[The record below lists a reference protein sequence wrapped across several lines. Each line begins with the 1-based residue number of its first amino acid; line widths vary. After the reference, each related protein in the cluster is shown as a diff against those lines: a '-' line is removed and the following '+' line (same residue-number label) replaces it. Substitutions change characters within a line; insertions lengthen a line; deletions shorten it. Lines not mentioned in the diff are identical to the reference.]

1 MRIADLVTVFDA
13 ADIETESAFWAGL
26 LDGTVVKEAD
36 WHSIRTADGRR
47 LAVQLAP
54 NHTPPDW
61 PDGSPQQ
68 MHVDLWVEDLDSLH
82 GVWLRV
88 RFQHLLVPGDAF
100 LLVVRLSDWKSWRVD
115 ASPGHQPHGSA
126 WTITDKYLYFGEAGT
141 TAATSQWATQIRR
154 YDLAELDQLATPLG
168 N

>member
-68 MHVDLWVEDLDSLH
+68 MHVDLWVEDLDTAEREVLAR
-82 GVWLRV
+82 GGR
-88 RFQHLLVPGDAF
+88 LLKA
-100 LLVVRLSDWKSWRVD
+100 VD
-115 ASPGHQPHGSA
+115 AEGFRVYADPAGHPFCLCPH
-126 WTITDKYLYFGEAGT
+126 
-141 TAATSQWATQIRR
+141 
-154 YDLAELDQLATPLG
+154 
-168 N
+168 